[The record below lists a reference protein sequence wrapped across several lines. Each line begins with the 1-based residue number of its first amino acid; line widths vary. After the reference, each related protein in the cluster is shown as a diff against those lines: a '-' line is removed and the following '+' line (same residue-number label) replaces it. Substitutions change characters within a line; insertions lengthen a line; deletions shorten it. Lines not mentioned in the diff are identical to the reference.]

1 MDDYFIIIP
10 VLLLVYFS
18 FIDIN
23 GHFSF
28 TNYRQVFN
36 EIFKND
42 VGFYFYATLITI
54 ITLIISYPQP
64 ILLDLQNSKIF
75 GYLY

>member
-1 MDDYFIIIP
+1 MVTLVLQIIDK
-10 VLLLVYFS
+10 F
-18 FIDIN
+18 
-23 GHFSF
+23 
-28 TNYRQVFN
+28 FN

-54 ITLIISYPQP
+54 ITLIISYPAP